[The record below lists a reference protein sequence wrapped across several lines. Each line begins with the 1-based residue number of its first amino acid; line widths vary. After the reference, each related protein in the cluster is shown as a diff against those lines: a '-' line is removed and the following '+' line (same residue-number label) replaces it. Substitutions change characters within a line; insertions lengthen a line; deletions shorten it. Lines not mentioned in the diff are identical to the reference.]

1 MTPPTVRPLIGDGL
15 EELLAPMQ
23 GADSAELEVTIPD
36 AGGGSAVAALR
47 FYARELGL
55 SADPA

>member
-15 EELLAPMQ
+15 EALLALMQ
-23 GADSAELEVTIPD
+23 GADRAELEVTIPD
-36 AGGGSAVAALR
+36 AGRGVRGRRAPVLR
-47 FYARELGL
+47 ARARL